1 MQTRLQVLTEDERAQ
16 VHERSL
22 NVLDRTGVRVQSAR
36 GREILK
42 DAGAQVDETSHIV
55 RFPRNLVENALRLA
69 PKDFTLG
76 ARRRGWDL
84 LPNTGECY
92 LLLSGEGTRT
102 LDRKTGEHRDATFA
116 DWLEATRL
124 ADALDDIG
132 LYWRIV
138 GATDREDTIP
148 DYVDYLI
155 ALFRNF
161 SKHVQDPIYSKE
173 QAPWFLEVLQTVFG
187 SKEIIRQTHPVSY
200 VLCPQSPLMIDDIY
214 TDAYLELIGWNIPVA
229 AMPMP
234 LMGATAPAS
243 QIATVITANCEILAT
258 LCLVQ
263 SAEPGVP
270 FIYAPVSALMDLR
283 TGLPKSGAIE
293 SNSLSSAATEMARFY
308 GLPAETSGLS
318 TGRFTLDFQNGY
330 ERGLRALQPLL
341 SRPDILVGA
350 GMLGSSMILSLE
362 QMLIDTEIFRMCKQA
377 QRGIVSADDKWLD
390 DVIDQVG
397 PGGHFLDQ
405 PSTTKAIHDGE
416 WYLGKMG
423 MIASF
428 EDWVAAGKRE
438 IVEDAREKVDQILS
452 SHQPLPLDEDIDR
465 ELERIKKKSRESL
478 DK

>member
-1 MQTRLQVLTEDERAQ
+1 MQTQLHVLNEDEKSQ
-16 VHERSL
+16 VHERTL
-22 NVLDRTGVRVQSAR
+22 KILAQTGVRVDSAR
-36 GREILK
+36 GRRILK
-42 DAGAQVDETSHIV
+42 AAGAQVDETSHIV
-55 RFPRNLVENALRLA
+55 RFPQNLVEEALRLA
-69 PKDFTLG
+69 PKEFTLG
-76 ARRRGWDL
+76 ARRPGWDL
-84 LPNTGECY
+84 HPNTGECH

-102 LDRKTGEHRDATFA
+102 LDRKTGQHRDSTFD

-138 GATDREDTIP
+138 QATDRGDTI
-148 DYVDYLI
+148 VDYMDYI
-155 ALFRNF
+155 VSLFRNF

-173 QAPWFLEVLQTVFG
+173 QAPWFLEVLQTIFG
-187 SKEIIRQTHPVSY
+187 SKETIRKMHPVSY
-200 VLCPQSPLMIDDIY
+200 VLCPQSPLVIDEPY

-243 QIATVITANCEILAT
+243 QIATVIIANCEILAT
-258 LCLVQ
+258 LCLIQ

-270 FIYAPVSALMDLR
+270 FIYAPVSALMDPR
-283 TGLPKSGAIE
+283 SGLVKSGAIE
-293 SNSLSSAATEMARFY
+293 SNTLSSAATEMARFY
-308 GLPAETSGLS
+308 GLAAETSGFG

-362 QMLIDTEIFRMCKQA
+362 QMLIDTEIFRMCNQA
-377 QRGIVSADDKWLD
+377 HRGIVCGDDKWLD
-390 DVIDQVG
+390 DLIDQVG

-405 PSTTKAIHDGE
+405 PSTANAIRDGE

-423 MIASF
+423 MISSF
-428 EDWVAAGKRE
+428 EEWKAAGKRE
-438 IVEDAREKVDQILS
+438 LVEDARDTVDQILS
-452 SHQPLPLDEDIDR
+452 SHQPLPLDEEIDR
-465 ELERIKKKSRESL
+465 ELDLIKKKAADSL
-478 DK
+478 

>member
-1 MQTRLQVLTEDERAQ
+1 MQTHLQVLTEDEKGQ

-22 NVLDRTGVRVQSAR
+22 KVLTRTGVRVDSAG

-42 DAGAQVDETSHIV
+42 AAGALVDETTHIV
-55 RFPRNLVENALRLA
+55 RFPVNLVEEALRLA
-69 PKDFTLG
+69 PRNFTLG
-76 ARRRGWDL
+76 ARRPGWDL
-84 LPNTGECY
+84 HPNTGECH

-102 LDRKTGEHRDATFA
+102 LDRKTGQHRDSTFD
-116 DWLEATRL
+116 DWLDATRL

-138 GATDREDTIP
+138 GATDRGDTIP
-148 DYVDYLI
+148 NYVDYLV

-161 SKHVQDPIYSKE
+161 SKHVQDPVYSKE

-187 SKEIIRQTHPVSY
+187 SKETIRQMHPVSY
-200 VLCPQSPLMIDDIY
+200 VLCPQSPLVIDDIY

-243 QIATVITANCEILAT
+243 QIATVIIANCEILAT

-270 FIYAPVSALMDLR
+270 FIYAPVSALMDPR
-283 TGLPKSGAIE
+283 SGLPKSGAIE
-293 SNSLSSAATEMARFY
+293 SNALSSAATEMARFY
-308 GLPAETSGLS
+308 GLPAETSGFG

-341 SRPDILVGA
+341 SQPDILVGA

-362 QMLIDTEIFRMCKQA
+362 QMLMDTEIFRMCKQA
-377 QRGIVSADDKWLD
+377 QRGIFCGDDKWLD
-390 DVIDQVG
+390 DVIGQVG

-405 PSTTKAIHDGE
+405 PSTAAAIRDGE

-423 MIASF
+423 MIDSF
-428 EDWVAAGKRE
+428 EEWETAGKRE
-438 IVEDAREKVDQILS
+438 LVEDAREKVDQILS
-452 SHQPLPLDEDIDR
+452 SHQPLPLDEEIDR
-465 ELERIKKKSRESL
+465 ELERIKKKAA
-478 DK
+478 DKV